1 MDNSVVGGMNRNNI
15 KYTCPYALKNGDC
28 SEYSNQIEIN
38 TRLREAIAFA
48 TGRLDSIPN
57 TNEGKLCV
65 EVREYLLNVLNEI
78 KMNSKNKLLEN
89 KLYLKWET
97 V

>member
-15 KYTCPYALKNGDC
+15 EYTCSYALKNGDC
-28 SEYSNQIEIN
+28 SEYSNQIDKLSNSLSNQIEIN

-48 TGRLDSIPN
+48 TGRLDIIPN

-78 KMNSKNKLLEN
+78 R
-89 KLYLKWET
+89 
-97 V
+97 